1 MAKHIKSGHCWKAD
15 DLTSLK
21 ISLHALQAN
30 RITRLL
36 YNQPQQSDAAYVA
49 AFTAL
54 KANRPYDPRSQ
65 PTERNNANS
74 ASSQS
79 SPRKP
84 SPIRQAIIPSVG
96 SSASAAAAV
105 PQQQQQ
111 PQRPGICIH
120 LMGQQNLAADYW
132 CPRFYSW
139 LCGECYAKRSA
150 SQQ

>member
-1 MAKHIKSGHCWKAD
+1 MAKHIISGHCWTAN
-15 DLTSLK
+15 DLKSLK
-21 ISLHALQAN
+21 TSLHALQAN
-30 RITRLL
+30 RITHLL
-36 YNQPQQSDAAYVA
+36 YNQPQQGDAAYVA
-49 AFTAL
+49 ALTAL
-54 KANRPYDPRSQ
+54 KGNRPYDPRNQ
-65 PTERNNANS
+65 PTERNANS
-74 ASSQS
+74 ATSQS

-105 PQQQQQ
+105 SQQ
-111 PQRPGICIH
+111 PQRPGICSH
-120 LMGQQNLAADYW
+120 LTGQQNLSADYW